1 MTLSAATS
9 ALGLDSKHRERKCR
23 EKYLDKYGYE
33 VYLKYYC
40 PLTKEFGYNLAG
52 VRLPVPPPNE
62 IPHKS
67 KKKEAGKK
75 HDFDGFEQHDED
87 KTKGYW
93 LVLEGE
99 GKGMYTT
106 HLGAQAASPFPLPLS
121 PPFDTRTLAMR
132 AWEANCAAANPP
144 HPRRCIRTSPL
155 PCPSPQ
161 QSSGKMSLYLDGS
174 SSDSSPTLPPAVKRV
189 TKRKPQHPARKI
201 PLSANPPP
209 LQPLFDS
216 DESEASPPKKPRVGP
231 APNSSPTSTASI
243 SSASSLS
250 ASTTALEDA
259 VRSPSQARFYR
270 DPVPPTPEEIAENH
284 RVAEELATEY
294 WSIGRLP
301 VHHSLAHLA
310 EETFPG
316 HPTDARRYACVA
328 PTAPTLAT
336 HLALLV
342 YPPAD
347 TNTAPAASNITHTAP
362 APAAN
367 ANAVPNTNPNPHA
380 APAPTAN
387 ANTDTAPTPAPTPN
401 RGTPNAN
408 PTNPANTNAVLGT
421 NAVPTANTMAPRAA
435 VSPGC
440 RRAVF
445 NSPTLNPLPHST
457 SVSTPGLHPAQDRPC
472 PKVSGMNARDATRA
486 SVASVGASAGV
497 NAGANVSAR
506 AGVIAG
512 ANVSA
517 RAGARVVNT
526 SVNIIAM
533 APTWALAVSGVTA
546 GDVDAPAAPRTDANP
561 RAQLQ
566 PSALVKFGLA
576 GLREAS
582 SPLQRPPSAAAVK
595 KLQSTS
601 PEVFYNKEK
610 RAVYKSFDIGFA
622 DMGAHESLRAM
633 SASKAVEEI
642 KSAPKSSRATG
653 KTKKPNNILT
663 CDMPTKKTTTKVSS
677 TAASRYNPSGLPM
690 PPHTTTF
697 DTYPPA
703 SRAAELEKTIA
714 GLDSAILAEQG
725 IVGAVTVE
733 LEKKEEELEASVQS
747 LRELLQQ
754 MKDRAVLVREEDDK
768 DWCRS
773 DEGCLRQRL
782 RCRAAKNSPA
792 HRRTVAVHRL
802 QKARTT
808 TKIHDSD
815 RDDSEI
821 TTEVMEEANITFFS
835 TSCF

>member
-1 MTLSAATS
+1 MFCTNRHSL
-9 ALGLDSKHRERKCR
+9 C
-23 EKYLDKYGYE
+23 
-33 VYLKYYC
+33 C
-40 PLTKEFGYNLAG
+40 PIRTFKTD
-52 VRLPVPPPNE
+52 
-62 IPHKS
+62 
-67 KKKEAGKK
+67 
-75 HDFDGFEQHDED
+75 DFDGFEQHDED

-132 AWEANCAAANPP
+132 AWEANCAAANLL
-144 HPRRCIRTSPL
+144 HPRCCIRTSPL

-161 QSSGKMSLYLDGS
+161 QSSGKMLLYLDGS
-174 SSDSSPTLPPAVKRV
+174 SSDSSPTLPPTIKRV
-189 TKRKPQHPARKI
+189 TKRKPQLPARKI

-216 DESEASPPKKPRVGP
+216 DESEASLPKKPRVGP

-243 SSASSLS
+243 SSTSSLS

-259 VRSPSQARFYR
+259 VRS
-270 DPVPPTPEEIAENH
+270 
-284 RVAEELATEY
+284 ELATEY

-301 VHHSLAHLA
+301 VHHPLAHLA

-316 HPTDARRYACVA
+316 HPTDAQRYTRVA

-336 HLALLV
+336 HLTLLA

-347 TNTAPAASNITHTAP
+347 TNTPPAASNIAHTVP

-367 ANAVPNTNPNPHA
+367 TNAVPNTNPNPHA

-387 ANTDTAPTPAPTPN
+387 ANTDTPAPTPN

-408 PTNPANTNAVLGT
+408 PTNPANTNAALGANT
-421 NAVPTANTMAPRAA
+421 VPTANTTAPRAA
-435 VSPGC
+435 VSP
-440 RRAVF
+440 RRRRTVF

-457 SVSTPGLHPAQDRPC
+457 SVSTPGLRPAQDRPR
-472 PKVSGMNARDATRA
+472 PKVSGVNARDATGA
-486 SVASVGASAGV
+486 SIAGVGASAGVNAGANISARAGVIPGANVSTSTGV

-506 AGVIAG
+506 AGINPG

-517 RAGARVVNT
+517 RAGARVGSTSAQSAPSTNSDGADLGA
-526 SVNIIAM
+526 SVNNAS
-533 APTWALAVSGVTA
+533 AAVDVSVSGATA
-546 GDVDAPAAPRTDANP
+546 GDVDAPAAPCADANP
-561 RAQLQ
+561 RAQLH

-576 GLREAS
+576 GLPAGDPRRGAQFQTAFAGLGEAP
-582 SPLQRPPSAAAVK
+582 SPSQRGPSAAGVK
-595 KLQSTS
+595 KLRSAS
-601 PEVFYNKEK
+601 PKVFYNKEK

-622 DMGAHESLRAM
+622 DMGAHESLWAM

-677 TAASRYNPSGLPM
+677 TAASRYNPSGLPV

-697 DTYPPA
+697 ETYPPA

-714 GLDSAILAEQG
+714 GLDSAILMEQG

-733 LEKKEEELEASVQS
+733 LEKKEEKLEASVQS
-747 LRELLQQ
+747 LWELLQQ
-754 MKDRAVLVREEDDK
+754 MKDRAVLVGEEDNK

-782 RCRAAKNSPA
+782 RRRAAKNSPA

-815 RDDSEI
+815 RDDSEM
-821 TTEVMEEANITFFS
+821 TMEVMEEEANITFFS